1 MLSQVVQLIEQ
12 QQRFMITSHIR
23 PDGDGLG
30 SGLALY
36 WMLRDLG
43 KDVDVVLRDRVPPA
57 YNVLPASDL
66 VVVRDDVTERYDAAF
81 IIECSD
87 VDRPGLPSLRDQ
99 FVVNIDHHSDRKSTR
114 LNSSHTVIS
123 YAVFCLKK

>member
-57 YNVLPASDL
+57 YNVLPASELDFEKL
-66 VVVRDDVTERYDAAF
+66 
-81 IIECSD
+81 
-87 VDRPGLPSLRDQ
+87 
-99 FVVNIDHHSDRKSTR
+99 TR
-114 LNSSHTVIS
+114 SARNNS
-123 YAVFCLKK
+123 AR